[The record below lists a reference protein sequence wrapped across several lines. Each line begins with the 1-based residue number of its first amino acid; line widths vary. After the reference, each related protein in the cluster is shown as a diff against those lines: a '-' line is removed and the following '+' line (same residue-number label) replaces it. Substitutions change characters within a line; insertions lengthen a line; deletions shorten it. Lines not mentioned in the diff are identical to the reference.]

1 MAIMIVTV
9 TAAIAGATDEH
20 PPVTAEEWTAYAA
33 SGTAERAVAASG
45 TNRAREPRT
54 SLGTMW
60 RPRGDAMPGSDGSVR
75 MAAMR
80 HTTQEDV
87 NKKSQ
92 FAFQVESISGVAVHT
107 R

>member
-1 MAIMIVTV
+1 
-9 TAAIAGATDEH
+9 
-20 PPVTAEEWTAYAA
+20 
-33 SGTAERAVAASG
+33 
-45 TNRAREPRT
+45 
-54 SLGTMW
+54 MW
-60 RPRGDAMPGSDGSVR
+60 RPRGDAMPVSDGSVR